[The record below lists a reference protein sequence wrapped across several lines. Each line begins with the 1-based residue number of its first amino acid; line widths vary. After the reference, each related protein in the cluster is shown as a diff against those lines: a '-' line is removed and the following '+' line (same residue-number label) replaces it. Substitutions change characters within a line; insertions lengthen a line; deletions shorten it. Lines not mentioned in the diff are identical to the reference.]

1 MEVVES
7 SMLEV
12 DREMDC
18 GGSFRVKRA
27 GVRYM
32 DIYATPESFNKCAYV
47 VIRKGRPSQTGSSG
61 DHMVIRY
68 PN

>member
-1 MEVVES
+1 MEVVVS
-7 SMLEV
+7 SVLEV

-18 GGSFRVKRA
+18 GESFRVKRA

-32 DIYATPESFNKCAYV
+32 DIYVTPESFNKWAYV
-47 VIRKGRPSQTGSSG
+47 VILKGRPFQTGSCG
-61 DHMVIRY
+61 DHTMICY